1 MLNLTTIGMLAGGVG
16 IFLLAVGM
24 ITDGLKLAA
33 GTGLRTILGRW
44 TRSPAHGVFSGFM
57 ITAIVQSSS
66 AITVATIGFV
76 NAGLMTLSQSLGV
89 IFGANV
95 GTTVTGWLVAFIG
108 FEVNISA
115 FSLPMIGLGMLL
127 RLSGGQ
133 SRRAAIG
140 TALVG
145 FGLFFIGIQ
154 ILKDAF
160 EGIVAGLEVDRLS
173 LDGVGGLLLYLGMG
187 FLMTVLTQ
195 SSSAAIAITLTA
207 ASSGLLGIYA
217 AGAMVIGANVGTTST
232 AVLSVIGATANAK
245 RVAAAH
251 VLFNGITGLIA
262 LLLLPVLFLI
272 INAITSLLDVEPIP
286 TVTLALFHTVFNV
299 LGVIIMLPFAARL
312 ASFLSRQFSSKEEIL
327 GHPQHLDKTL
337 LSTADLA
344 LNAAVLE
351 LQRLA
356 KLSRELCLASIKS
369 NKRDGKKSQALQ
381 DAATKLF
388 LAIGDFVMSL
398 QRGAIPADV
407 AAALP
412 KVLRCSQYFHSAT
425 ELAALSK
432 QQSRS
437 HTQVSSEKIEVM
449 RAQYQQE
456 VESILKLMD
465 PGNADYSD
473 SLLAEKTQELK
484 SRHDDHKEQILQSS
498 VAEGLSV
505 TDLSEILDHN
515 STVRRMVTQ
524 MSKGTLVLS
533 SLLSITNEEHREK
546 VEADALHEQI

>member
-76 NAGLMTLSQSLGV
+76 NAGLMSLSQSLGV

-115 FSLPMIGLGMLL
+115 FSLPMIGLGMVL
-127 RLSGGQ
+127 RLSGAQ

-160 EGIVAGLEVDRLS
+160 EGIVAGLEVDRFT
-173 LDGVGGLLLYLGMG
+173 LDGVSGLLLYLGMG

-207 ASSGLLGIYA
+207 ASSGLLGLYA

-262 LLLLPVLFLI
+262 LLLLPLLFLI

-327 GHPQHLDKTL
+327 GQPQHLDKTL

-369 NKRDGKKSQALQ
+369 SKRDGKKNQALQ

-388 LAIGDFVMSL
+388 VAIGDFVMSL

-407 AAALP
+407 ATALP

-432 QQSRS
+432 QQARD
-437 HTQVSSEKIEVM
+437 HTQVSSEKIEAIL
-449 RAQYQQE
+449 AQYQQE
-456 VESILKLMD
+456 VESILKQMD
-465 PGNADYSD
+465 PGHADYSD
-473 SLLAEKTQELK
+473 ILLAERTQELK
-484 SRHDDHKEQILQSS
+484 TRHDDHKEQILQSS
-498 VAEGLSV
+498 VADGLPV
-505 TDLSEILDHN
+505 TDLSEILDRN
-515 STVRRMVTQ
+515 SAIRRMVTQ
-524 MSKGTLVLS
+524 MSKGTLALS
-533 SLLSITNEEHREK
+533 SLLSLTDEQHREK

>member
-76 NAGLMTLSQSLGV
+76 NAGLMSLSQSLGV

-160 EGIVAGLEVDRLS
+160 EGIVAGLEVGSLT
-173 LDGVGGLLLYLGMG
+173 LDGAGGLLLYLGMG

-312 ASFLSRQFSSKEEIL
+312 ANFLSRQFSSKEEIL
-327 GHPQHLDKTL
+327 GQPQHLDRTL

-356 KLSRELCLASIKS
+356 KLSRDLCLANIKS
-369 NKRDGKKSQALQ
+369 SKRDGKKNQALQ

-388 LAIGDFVMSL
+388 VAIGDFVMSL

-407 AAALP
+407 ASALP

-432 QQSRS
+432 LQARD
-437 HTQVSSEKIEVM
+437 HTQVSSEKIETIL
-449 RAQYQQE
+449 AQYQQE
-456 VESILKLMD
+456 VESVLKQMD
-465 PGNADYSD
+465 PGNANYSD

-484 SRHDDHKEQILQSS
+484 TRHDDHKEQILQSS
-498 VAEGLSV
+498 VADGLPV
-505 TDLSEILDHN
+505 TDLSEILDRN
-515 STVRRMVTQ
+515 SAIRRMITQ

-533 SLLSITNEEHREK
+533 SLLSLTDEQHREK
-546 VEADALHEQI
+546 IKADALHEQI